1 MFMPKYVATET
12 KKKVHILTG
21 LISTFGPNQTITPAQ
36 ITRYDILIILRKN
49 SITTY
54 FQSFVS
60 STAFAFLTFLF
71 LTALLIKDVIEKA
84 VRITPPS
91 KKSAG

>member
-1 MFMPKYVATET
+1 MATET

-36 ITRYDILIILRKN
+36 ITKYDILIILSKN
-49 SITTY
+49 PLTTY
-54 FQSFVS
+54 FKSFVS
-60 STAFAFLTFLF
+60 STAFAFFTFLF
-71 LTALLIKDVIEKA
+71 LTALLINDVIEKA
-84 VRITPPS
+84 VRITPQS